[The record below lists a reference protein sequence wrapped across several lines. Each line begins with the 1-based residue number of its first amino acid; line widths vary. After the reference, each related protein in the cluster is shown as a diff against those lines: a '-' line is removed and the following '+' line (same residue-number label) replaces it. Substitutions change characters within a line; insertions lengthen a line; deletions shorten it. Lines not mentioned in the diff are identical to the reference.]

1 MKILLEHKIRAI
13 SLKTS
18 PAEKIGRLPVGRIG
32 ARMRC
37 LLTLKN
43 GLQPVAFALRLH
55 ATTMKRIRITL
66 VALLMCSAITSR
78 AVDAKPSASPG
89 ESPSPTTTFKE
100 DKDKISYSLGV
111 DIGRTLQKF
120 QLDLNET
127 ALSQG
132 IADVLGNKP
141 MAMSDQQLQETLQA
155 FQQKMMQKQQ
165 EAMAKKQ
172 EQVKAVAEK
181 NKADGKK
188 FLADNGK
195 KADVK
200 TTPTGLQYKVIK
212 EGSGEKPKDSD
223 VVETNYRG
231 TTIDGKEFDSSAK
244 HGSSF
249 SFPVNGVIKGWAEAL
264 KMMPVGS
271 KWELYVPSDLAYGD
285 EGYGDDIAPGSTL
298 VFQVEL
304 LGIKKNA
311 GNTPPGPKAE
321 PENSADK
328 KPAGS

>member
-1 MKILLEHKIRAI
+1 
-13 SLKTS
+13 
-18 PAEKIGRLPVGRIG
+18 
-32 ARMRC
+32 
-37 LLTLKN
+37 
-43 GLQPVAFALRLH
+43 LQPVAFALRLV

-66 VALLMCSAITSR
+66 VALLMCSAFASY
-78 AVDAKPSASPG
+78 AEDAKPS
-89 ESPSPTTTFKE
+89 PSPAQSTPPTSAFKD
-100 DKDKISYSLGV
+100 DKDKVSYSLGV

-141 MAMSDQQLQETLQA
+141 MALTDQELQETLQA

-165 EAMAKKQ
+165 EAMSKKQ
-172 EQVKAVAEK
+172 EEMKGVAEK

-188 FLADNGK
+188 FLDDNAK

-200 TTPTGLQYKVIK
+200 TTPSGLQYKVIK
-212 EGSGEKPKDSD
+212 AGSGDKPKDSD

-249 SFPVNGVIKGWAEAL
+249 SFPVNGVIKGWSEAL

-271 KWELYVPSDLAYGD
+271 KWQLYVPSDLAYGD
-285 EGYGDDIAPGSTL
+285 EGYGDDIPPGSTL
-298 VFQVEL
+298 VFDVEL

-311 GNTPPGPKAE
+311 ANTPPGPNVQ
-321 PENSADK
+321 PENGAEK
-328 KPAGS
+328 KPSGS